1 MLKKIYKEI
10 FSTMLVIDNKD
21 NKFCFKIN
29 IIKTSNKIREKY
41 NIKKEIIND
50 LLVMFSNLCNLQK

>member
-21 NKFCFKIN
+21 NKGNYPRMYLCGGKTWNWVSSTAYLKPKKIVWN
-29 IIKTSNKIREKY
+29 I
-41 NIKKEIIND
+41 
-50 LLVMFSNLCNLQK
+50 